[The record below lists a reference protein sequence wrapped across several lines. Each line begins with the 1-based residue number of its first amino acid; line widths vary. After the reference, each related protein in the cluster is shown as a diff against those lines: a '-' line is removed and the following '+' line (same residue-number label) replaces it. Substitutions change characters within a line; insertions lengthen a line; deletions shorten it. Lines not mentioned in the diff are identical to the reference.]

1 RIEISDDPRRMRED
15 LAPDLHTSGDF
26 LRALDGGALLSI
38 ERVGD
43 FFIETTGRIAV
54 TPRPDVETGLLRLYI
69 AGSAMGTLFYQRR
82 QLVLHAATLLR
93 PGGMSAIVGPSGAG
107 KSTLAAHLA
116 RAGYAILT
124 DDTLP
129 LSETAQGFVG
139 WPGARLF
146 KLWSDTLADLD
157 QNAAALETI
166 SDRYGKYYVPNP
178 TPIVHEPSRLR
189 EIIVLEVG
197 DHIAID
203 PLDGIEALKAV
214 SDNIYRREFIAPLGL
229 NAPYF
234 QMLSR
239 LCETTD
245 AVRLTRP
252 RDRQAIPDTV
262 SALAAHWAA
271 AEPSQ

>member
-1 RIEISDDPRRMRED
+1 MIFRS
-15 LAPDLHTSGDF
+15 
-26 LRALDGGALLSI
+26 
-38 ERVGD
+38 
-43 FFIETTGRIAV
+43 
-54 TPRPDVETGLLRLYI
+54 
-69 AGSAMGTLFYQRR
+69 R

-129 LSETAQGFVG
+129 LSETGQGFVG

-157 QNAAALETI
+157 QTAAALETI

-229 NAPYF
+229 DAPYF

-252 RDRQAIPDTV
+252 RDRRAIPETV

-271 AEPSQ
+271 VEPGE